1 MTRKKKIIFAVDL
14 GLRIVSLAAI
24 VAVVVILIVEDI
36 P

>member
-1 MTRKKKIIFAVDL
+1 MTRKKKIISAVDL